1 MRKLQYRFLVLLSI
15 LALGC
20 QQKTKQKEVL
30 STENSFNVLTKN
42 SDSLTID
49 LVALLKEGKLTN
61 TIIVTV
67 DEDPVYHDRKRY
79 NAIPFNE
86 LLGAYPKI
94 KKLQTDKYQIIFEC
108 EDGYKPMMPLQKFL
122 SAKSFLAVSD
132 VDAPEGELWST
143 ITKDGREM
151 KAAPFYLVYQGLS
164 PKDTDFKWP
173 YNLIKIHV
181 VPTIGNISLLYP
193 KDDIA
198 AKTGFDMFNKNC
210 ISCHAINKI
219 GGSMGPELNY
229 PKSVTEYWNQEQLKK
244 FIKNPASFRNGVKM
258 PTIPNLTKKEIET
271 IVYYLNYMANHK
283 LQKSE

>member
-1 MRKLQYRFLVLLSI
+1 MIKSRYIFLVLLSI
-15 LALGC
+15 LVLGC
-20 QQKTKQKEVL
+20 QQKTRQKQIPP
-30 STENSFNVLTKN
+30 TETSISDLTTA

-49 LVALLKEGKLTN
+49 LIALRREGKLKN
-61 TIIVTV
+61 SIIVTV
-67 DEDPVYHDRKRY
+67 EQDPVYHSKKSY
-79 NAIPFNE
+79 NAIPFSE
-86 LLGAYPKI
+86 LLNSYPKI

-122 SAKSFLAVSD
+122 SAKSFIAVSD
-132 VDAPEGELWST
+132 VDAPEGESWT
-143 ITKDGREM
+143 KIIKDGREM
-151 KAAPFYLVYQGLS
+151 EAAPFYLIYQGIS

-173 YNLIKIHV
+173 YNLIKIHL
-181 VPTIGNISLLYP
+181 VPSIGNVSLLYP

-198 AKTGFDMFNKNC
+198 AKTGFDLFNKNC
-210 ISCHAINKI
+210 ISCHAVNKI

-258 PTIPNLTKKEIET
+258 PTIKSLTEKDIES

>member
-1 MRKLQYRFLVLLSI
+1 
-15 LALGC
+15 
-20 QQKTKQKEVL
+20 
-30 STENSFNVLTKN
+30 
-42 SDSLTID
+42 SLTID
-49 LVALLKEGKLTN
+49 LIALRREGKLKN
-61 TIIVTV
+61 SIIVTV
-67 DEDPVYHDRKRY
+67 EQDPVYHSKKSY
-79 NAIPFNE
+79 NAIPFSE
-86 LLGAYPKI
+86 LLNSYPKI

-122 SAKSFLAVSD
+122 SAKSFIAVSD
-132 VDAPEGELWST
+132 VDAPEGESWT
-143 ITKDGREM
+143 KIIKDGREM
-151 KAAPFYLVYQGLS
+151 EAAPFYLIYQGIS

-173 YNLIKIHV
+173 YNLIKIHL
-181 VPTIGNISLLYP
+181 VPSIGNVSLLYP

-198 AKTGFDMFNKNC
+198 AKTGFDLFNKNC
-210 ISCHAINKI
+210 ISCHAVNKI

-258 PTIPNLTKKEIET
+258 PTIKSLTEKDIES